1 MAYII
6 KVNPVDLEKNVALG
20 LDLPITGDRG
30 STFSQNYFSIDQAVA
45 NSKNLLLT
53 DPGERVMLPTF
64 GCGLKK
70 SLFEPLTEQT
80 IKTLKKRIQNNFETF
95 LPYVVIHT
103 LELTPDNDH
112 NKLFLKMEI
121 SLSETDF
128 DTRSILL
135 EVNVANG

>member
-1 MAYII
+1 MAYLI
-6 KVNPVDLEKNVALG
+6 KVNPVDLERNVALG
-20 LDLPITGDRG
+20 LDLPMTGQRG
-30 STFSQNYFSIDQAVA
+30 STFSQNYFTIDQAVA

-53 DPGERVMLPTF
+53 EPGERVMLPTF

-70 SLFEPLTEQT
+70 TLFEPLTEQT
-80 IKTLKKRIQNNFETF
+80 VKTLKKRIEKNFELF
-95 LPYVVIHT
+95 LPYVFIQT

-112 NKLFLKMEI
+112 NKLFIKMEI
-121 SLSETDF
+121 SLSESDF

>member
-6 KVNPVDLEKNVALG
+6 KVNPIDLEKNVALG
-20 LDLPITGDRG
+20 LDLPMVGQRG
-30 STFSQNYFSIDQAVA
+30 STFAQNYFSIDQAVA

-64 GCGLKK
+64 GCGLKRT
-70 SLFEPLTEQT
+70 LFEPLTEQT
-80 IKTLKKRIQNNFETF
+80 VKTLEKRIRTSFETF
-95 LPYVVIHT
+95 LPYVFIHT
-103 LELTPDNDH
+103 LELTPDNDY

-128 DTRSILL
+128 DTRPILL
-135 EVNVANG
+135 EVNAANG